1 MRLARS
7 SCLWTITANAEE
19 GGFDISSL
27 PVMIGLGDVEFRLQ
41 HPIAELLKTAGS
53 HSLQKRRMRSPPRGL
68 VLSGEMRVTGWAKEH
83 ELTSQSSPVLSPIA
97 LSKHACPPKPFG
109 FGVFALE
116 GHGSEE
122 LLNKT
127 L

>member
-19 GGFDISSL
+19 GGFDIFRI
-27 PVMIGLGDVEFRLQ
+27 PVMIGLGDVKFRLQ
-41 HPIAELLKTAGS
+41 HPIPELLKTAGC
-53 HSLQKRRMRSPPRGL
+53 HSLQKRRMRPPRGL
-68 VLSGEMRVTGWAKEH
+68 VPSGEMRVTGWAKEH

-97 LSKHACPPKPFG
+97 LSKHACPPMPFG